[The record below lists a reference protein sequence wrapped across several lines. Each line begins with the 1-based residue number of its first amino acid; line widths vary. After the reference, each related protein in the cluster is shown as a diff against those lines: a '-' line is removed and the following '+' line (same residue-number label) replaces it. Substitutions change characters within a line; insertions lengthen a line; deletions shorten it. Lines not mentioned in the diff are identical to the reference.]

1 MVNFER
7 SITITGD
14 HDDFQETGQG
24 WHGGAFLDTKAAL
37 QSNVLHFEV
46 LRGNAFYRFFPFSAL
61 KRKTTSRQPEVPI
74 HEFFLSLYA
83 FGWLQAIFLFGTEYW
98 EANLEKNIEG
108 YSQRKKLLIEPSF
121 NISLVYSY
129 SSLKVNRRK
138 NRRRPIL
145 FKQLTQAILEMFV
158 SLPQLVALR

>member
-37 QSNVLHFEV
+37 QSNVLHFKV
-46 LRGNAFYRFFPFSAL
+46 LQGNVFHRSFPFSAL
-61 KRKTTSRQPEVPI
+61 KRKTIYRQPEVLI
-74 HEFFLSLYA
+74 QEICLSLYA

-98 EANLEKNIEG
+98 EAKLENKH
-108 YSQRKKLLIEPSF
+108 RKI
-121 NISLVYSY
+121 
-129 SSLKVNRRK
+129 
-138 NRRRPIL
+138 
-145 FKQLTQAILEMFV
+145 
-158 SLPQLVALR
+158 